1 MVMKSGKMQNPP
13 NRNTTQEMK
22 IVPKFRIL
30 DVQHQDMIRAYLQE
44 LSIITDRKPNRTEE
58 YGHGPL
64 KWAAIDVITWAA
76 DQNYVFY
83 NPRKL
88 PITPK
93 MIALRIKAY
102 YSGERVM
109 NNSYKDALW
118 IANQMRMQMKGIAT
132 KAQPKAWYVDKE
144 IDTAF
149 VEKIAK
155 QDADDGVSDA
165 HSNNNGNGDISELV
179 SLAHMFREYTIT
191 NDAELSA
198 IVTNAEV
205 SVLRLLVDR
214 LEN

>member
-1 MVMKSGKMQNPP
+1 M
-13 NRNTTQEMK
+13 
-22 IVPKFRIL
+22 PKYRIL

-118 IANQMRMQMKGIAT
+118 IANQMRMQMRGIAT
-132 KAQPKAWYVDKE
+132 KAQPTAVQLVKHEV
-144 IDTAF
+144 DTAF

-165 HSNNNGNGDISELV
+165 PSNNNGNGDINDLV